1 MQRTPTSISTSSSV
15 TNPESCPF
23 CPIKDREIL
32 ADHPLAAAI
41 TDSFPLTQGHTLIVP
56 RRHVASFFELTSD
69 ERLAMVG
76 LLDEAKAALDR
87 QHAPDGYNIGINDG
101 VAAGQTVMHVHV
113 HLIPRYRGDIDDPR
127 GGVRWI
133 FPQRA
138 DYWKR

>member
-1 MQRTPTSISTSSSV
+1 MAT
-15 TNPESCPF
+15 SCPF
-23 CPIKDREIL
+23 CPVKEREVIASHAL
-32 ADHPLAAAI
+32 AVAV
-41 TDSFPLTQGHTLIVP
+41 TDSFPLTKGHALIVP

-76 LLDEAKAALDR
+76 LLDEAKATLDR

-101 VAAGQTVMHVHV
+101 AAAGQTVMHVHV
-113 HLIPRYRGDIDDPR
+113 HLIPRYRGDADDPR

-138 DYWKR
+138 EYWKK